1 MNYCPNCGT
10 AVAAEQKFC
19 SNCGQVVIGDS
30 TQVNK
35 PNSTNKRSISESVK
49 ELFKKKRYRSAAY
62 LIGTTLI
69 CFFFANNGVD
79 VFAYIVC
86 LIGFILGMK
95 IWWDALK
102 QLPVTQKGS
111 MIQASPDNRKTLY
124 ILMGVFTFFY
134 FSGVYLSIEN
144 RLKQYKRQLEE
155 ASFPSSP
162 SATVPNGFME
172 DEFFKNIG
180 LSKEELIRKH
190 GEPFETKR
198 NSESEIVFFESF
210 DWRYAYSIKKGSVRD
225 ASKYNLGI
233 SPDNLTYSISLLM
246 AELRG
251 AGFTRISD
259 YDNVKRFSDGNYTI
273 AIFPIQTDAGDY
285 NLGLMAFKK

>member
-19 SNCGQVVIGDS
+19 SNCGQVVTGDS

-35 PNSTNKRSISESVK
+35 PNNTNKRSIFETVK
-49 ELFKKKRYRSAAY
+49 EIFKKKRFQSAAY
-62 LIGTTLI
+62 LISTTGI

-86 LIGFILGMK
+86 LVGFILGMK

-111 MIQASPDNRKTLY
+111 MIQAGPDNRKTLY

-144 RLKQYKRQLEE
+144 RLKQYKRQSEE
-155 ASFPSSP
+155 ASIPKSP

-172 DEFFKNIG
+172 DDFYMNIG
-180 LSKEELIRKH
+180 LSKEELINKL
-190 GEPFETKR
+190 GEPLGIKSLNEADLVIYETYG
-198 NSESEIVFFESF
+198 
-210 DWRYAYSIKKGSVRD
+210 WRQAYGIKNGHVVH

-233 SPDNLTYSISLLM
+233 RADNITYNISILM

-251 AGFTRISD
+251 AGFDQIPD
-259 YDNVKRFSDGNYTI
+259 YDNVKRFTNGRFTI
-273 AIFPIQTDAGDY
+273 SILPIQTDAGDY
-285 NLGLMAFKK
+285 NLGLMAFMK